1 MKLDTFLNDTRRL
14 LETNLA
20 TTFSTAKSD
29 KLKSSIHYSLL
40 EGGKRLRPAL
50 VRAASMAVGAPEHA
64 WLIPAQA
71 LEMIHVYSL
80 IHDDLPAMD
89 DDDLRRG
96 KATNHKQFDE
106 ATAILAGDALQTE
119 AFGLIANADS
129 LDDAQ
134 ARQMIVELSK
144 ASGAAG
150 MVGGQMIDLDS
161 EDKTLNVD
169 ELANLHRLKTGAL
182 IRSALAMG
190 AMCANQTTS
199 AEQSSLDHYGDA
211 LGLAF
216 QITDDIL
223 DVTGSTEVLGKPQ
236 GSDLALQKSTYV
248 SLLGLEGAQQ
258 KAFEQHAFATTALA
272 ALEMDDTSVLWQ
284 LADYV
289 IQRDH

>member
-1 MKLDTFLNDTRRL
+1 MKLDTFLSDTRHL
-14 LETNLA
+14 LESNLA
-20 TTFSTAKSD
+20 NTFSTAESE

-50 VRAASMAVGAPEHA
+50 VRAASMAVGAPEHT

-96 KATNHKQFDE
+96 KATNHKQFNE
-106 ATAILAGDALQTE
+106 ATAILAGDALQSE
-119 AFGLIANADS
+119 AFSLIAKADL

-199 AEQSSLDHYGDA
+199 AEQRLLDNYGDA
-211 LGLAF
+211 IGLAF

-223 DVTGSTEVLGKPQ
+223 DVTSSTEVLGKPQ

-248 SLLGLEGAQQ
+248 SLLGLEGARQ
-258 KAFEQHAFATTALA
+258 KALEQHALATTALT
-272 ALEMDDTSVLWQ
+272 ALQMDETSVLWQ